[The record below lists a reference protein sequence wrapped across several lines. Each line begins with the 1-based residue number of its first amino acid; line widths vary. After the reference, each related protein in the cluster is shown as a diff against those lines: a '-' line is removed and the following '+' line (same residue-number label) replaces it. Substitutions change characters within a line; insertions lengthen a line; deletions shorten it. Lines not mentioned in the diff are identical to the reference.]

1 MSRITPLWL
10 VLVWSGAGEEL
21 EVGDE
26 NGEEEKKGNDG
37 EREEGGR
44 WGQTNGAK
52 VKEGRRDG
60 R

>member
-21 EVGDE
+21 GEGDE

-37 EREEGGR
+37 EREEGGGNKR
-44 WGQTNGAK
+44 TVQK
-52 VKEGRRDG
+52 
-60 R
+60 